1 MEKFI
6 KIYRTIMSY
15 MGVLGLCGFI
25 LSVLI
30 QVVARTFLPT
40 APNWTEE
47 AARFLFIYMVA
58 FAGNAAVLSDEYV
71 GVELLTEMFPKRVQD
86 ILKTAVFAVTG
97 VFAAFVFFKC
107 VMSSKGLI
115 AITPPAMVST
125 ALELPMKN
133 VYFSLAVL
141 FGCYIL
147 SFLLRLYMVFSNKK
161 EEA

>member
-6 KIYRTIMSY
+6 KIYKEIMSY
-15 MGVLGLCGFI
+15 IGVIGLFGFI
-25 LSVLI
+25 ASVLI
-30 QVVARTFLPT
+30 QVTARTFLPT

-58 FAGNAAVLSDEYV
+58 FGGNAAVLSDEYV
-71 GVELLTEMFPKRVQD
+71 GVELLTEMFPKGVQKT
-86 ILKTAVFAVTG
+86 LKTAVLVAVG

-107 VMSSKGLI
+107 VMSPQGLI

-125 ALELPMKN
+125 ALELPMKK
-133 VYFSLAVL
+133 VYLALAVL
-141 FGCYIL
+141 FGCYII
-147 SFLLRLYMVFSNKK
+147 SYILRLYMVFSKK

>member
-6 KIYRTIMSY
+6 KIYRDVMSY
-15 MGVLGLCGFI
+15 IGVVGLFGFI
-25 LSVLI
+25 ASVLI
-30 QVVARTFLPT
+30 QVTARTFLPT

-71 GVELLTEMFPKRVQD
+71 GVEMLTEMFPKKVQAT
-86 ILKTAVFAVTG
+86 IKTVVYGVIG

-115 AITPPAMVST
+115 AITPPGMVST
-125 ALELPMKN
+125 ALELPMKY
-133 VYFSLAVL
+133 VYCALAVL

-147 SFLLRLYMVFSNKK
+147 SYILRLYMVFSKKK
-161 EEA
+161 EA

>member
-6 KIYRTIMSY
+6 KVYKTLMSY
-15 MGVLGLCGFI
+15 VGVLGLIGFI
-25 LSVLI
+25 ASVLI
-30 QVVARTFLPT
+30 QVVSRTFLPT
-40 APNWTEE
+40 TPNWTEE

-71 GVELLTEMFPKRVQD
+71 GVELLTEMFPQGFQKT
-86 ILKTAVFAVTG
+86 LKTVIFVVLG
-97 VFAAFVFFKC
+97 VFSAFVFLKC
-107 VMSSKGLI
+107 VMSPQGLI

-125 ALELPMKN
+125 ALELPMKY
-133 VYFSLAVL
+133 VYFALAVL

-147 SFLLRLYMVFSNKK
+147 SFILRLYMVFSKK